1 MEGGPAI
8 VDVLT
13 GKRAPSGRLPMS
25 IPYCVGQIPVHYD
38 SLMTGVLTGRESRN
52 GTFPDTRISRPIRC
66 FLWIRTDL
74 YRDGAFRVR
83 LSKTVLSPGET
94 MEASVTL
101 KNTGRR
107 EGTETVQLYLRD
119 VTGST
124 ARPVKQ
130 LKGWKHITLKPGRRQ
145 KLFFHQRRTV
155 EILSGTGKLGQR
167 AERLCLIGMDSKTEN
182 AASFRLEK

>member
-1 MEGGPAI
+1 ME
-8 VDVLT
+8 L
-13 GKRAPSGRLPMS
+13 SG
-25 IPYCVGQIPVHYD
+25 
-38 SLMTGVLTGRESRN
+38 
-52 GTFPDTRISRPIRC
+52 
-66 FLWIRTDL
+66 
-74 YRDGAFRVR
+74 VR

-130 LKGWKHITLKPGRRQ
+130 LKGWKHITLKPGEEAEVVFSISEEQLRFYQ
-145 KLFFHQRRTV
+145 GPGNWDS
-155 EILSGTGKLGQR
+155 EAGTFYVF
-167 AERLCLIGMDSKTEN
+167 IGTDSKTEN